1 MSAVEE
7 AIGWWERFRAGTIAE
22 LENIPEERWGE
33 RPGEGARDLLELAR
47 HVAEAGVGFTHELL
61 RGDDASFA
69 RLFDPRVQAELRAG
83 MPSPSSKAEAIE
95 LLRQTG
101 ADGAR
106 RLRAA
111 ADALAGQTMQSF
123 GQAQSRLTALW
134 FAISHEMYHRG
145 QIAMRAR
152 EAGCVPVLTQQMRAA
167 RPR

>member
-7 AIGWWERFRAGTIAE
+7 AIRWWEQFRAGTIAE
-22 LENIPEERWGE
+22 LENIPEEHWGE

-47 HVAEAGVGFTHELL
+47 HVAEAGVGFTNELV
-61 RGDDASFA
+61 REDEASFA
-69 RLFDPRVQAELRAG
+69 RLFDPRVQAELRAAL
-83 MPSPSSKAEAIE
+83 PRASSKAEAIE

-111 ADALAGQTMQSF
+111 ADALAAQSMKAF
-123 GQAQSRLTALW
+123 GQPQSRLTALW

-145 QIAMRAR
+145 QIALRSRA
-152 EAGCVPVLTQQMRAA
+152 AGCVPVLTQQMQGS